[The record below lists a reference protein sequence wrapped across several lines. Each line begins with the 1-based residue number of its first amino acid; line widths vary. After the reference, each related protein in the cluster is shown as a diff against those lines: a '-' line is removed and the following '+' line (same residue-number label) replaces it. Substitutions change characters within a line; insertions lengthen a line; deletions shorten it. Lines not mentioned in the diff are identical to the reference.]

1 MRMQTAI
8 PVAASRKLKCHQVQK
23 TQGRRRVAFDPKAFK
38 VIETRG
44 FDELKVG
51 EVFRSP
57 SRTVT
62 ESHFAAFQ
70 VISGDNH
77 PIHYDREYCKAHGLR
92 DMLAHGFQVLCFS
105 AAGAGSFPHVVGDK
119 LIGFIEQ
126 SSKFL
131 KGVYVG
137 DTLYPAHT
145 ITALIAQRTTGVV
158 VMAATIHNQ
167 NSELVLTGEHK
178 YLLRK

>member
-1 MRMQTAI
+1 
-8 PVAASRKLKCHQVQK
+8 VE
-23 TQGRRRVAFDPKAFK
+23 FDPRRFNVTERRTFA
-38 VIETRG
+38 
-44 FDELKVG
+44 ELKVG

-62 ESHFAAFQ
+62 EAHFAAFQ
-70 VISGDNH
+70 MLSGDNH
-77 PIHYDREYCKAHGLR
+77 PIHYDVEYCRARGLR
-92 DMLAHGFQVLCFS
+92 GMLAHGFQVLAFS
-105 AAGAGSFPHVVGDK
+105 AAGAGSFPHVIGDA

-137 DTLYPAHT
+137 DTLYPALA
-145 ITALIAQRTTGVV
+145 ITALVPQRTTGIV